1 VRRGVTLFAL
11 PIHAADGAKALW
23 QTADAIWT
31 ALGDTSDDLN
41 WYTKRATLSGV
52 YSATV
57 LYWLGDQSMDHAASW
72 GFLERRID
80 DVLQIERAKKAV
92 RESKILGP
100 LMAGPEWLAAKIK
113 APGAAPADL
122 PGRWRR

>member
-1 VRRGVTLFAL
+1 
-11 PIHAADGAKALW
+11 
-23 QTADAIWT
+23 
-31 ALGDTSDDLN
+31 
-41 WYTKRATLSGV
+41 
-52 YSATV
+52 
-57 LYWLGDQSMDHAASW
+57 MDHAASW

-80 DVLQIERAKKAV
+80 DVMQIERAKKAL

>member
-1 VRRGVTLFAL
+1 
-11 PIHAADGAKALW
+11 LW

-72 GFLERRID
+72 AFLDRRLD
-80 DVLQIERAKKAV
+80 DVMQIERAKKAI
-92 RESKILGP
+92 RDNKLLGP
-100 LMAGPEWLAAKIK
+100 LMAGPAWLAERIK